1 MRFYEIKTIKP
12 IKPLS
17 PSQARVDSLRRNV
30 DLAKQQLKLEKD
42 RQYHQQAIKPIS
54 SKP

>member
-1 MRFYEIKTIKP
+1 MRFYEIKNIKS

-17 PSQARVDSLRRNV
+17 PPQARMASLKRNV
-30 DLAKQQLKLEKD
+30 DSAKQQLKLEKD
-42 RQYHQQAIKPIS
+42 RQHHQQAIKPIS